1 MVLRHPA
8 SRSIHLACSWLACG
22 GVATGLLFAPGVA
35 ESAPVAAKTCAP
47 EVIGT
52 WRKEASS
59 EPETTLLRFGKD
71 GWVNLLSGPAERPA
85 ESFEILAQVS
95 YGLVPARATKR
106 LEFTTR
112 RGNDVFAS
120 GKSYWDITAY
130 TDQSL
135 TTQPADA
142 VGGEQTLW
150 SRIQTQRHF
159 LTLATRSAIAQKPA
173 ATVVMW
179 TTLAAKMELEA
190 VGMTGTG
197 SDARLGMIA
206 EEVAKD
212 FMRQGRRSEDVMLR
226 IELNEAEY
234 LRTHRVLEAWDA
246 VLRRDLLARNDPA
259 GQMNELL
266 EATLQ
271 SVNRCAP
278 RLQLPTPPVNSSAA
292 SATSGTSVQQPPP
305 QRIRELRKLNDKR
318 HLSDKLFP
326 FGWKQPAV
334 G

>member
-1 MVLRHPA
+1 MALRHPA
-8 SRSIHLACSWLACG
+8 SRAAHLACNWLAG
-22 GVATGLLFAPGVA
+22 GWVVTSLLFAASAA

-71 GWVNLLSGPAERPA
+71 GWVNLLSGPADRPV

-95 YGLVPARATKR
+95 YALVPARATKR

-135 TTQPADA
+135 TTQPAEA
-142 VGGEQTLW
+142 VTGEQTLW

-159 LTLATRSAIAQKPA
+159 LTLATRSATAQKPA

-179 TTLAAKMELEA
+179 TTLAPKTELEA

-197 SDARLGMIA
+197 PDARLGMLG

-212 FMRQGRRSEDVMLR
+212 FARQSSRSEDVMLR
-226 IELNEAEY
+226 IELSEAEY

-266 EATLQ
+266 DATLQ
-271 SVNRCAP
+271 SVNRCVP
-278 RLQLPTPPVNSSAA
+278 RLQLPIPSVSS
-292 SATSGTSVQQPPP
+292 SATSGTSVQPPQ

-318 HLSDKLFP
+318 HVSDKLFP